1 MILEFV
7 KENLFNVNGRFEG
20 QRLVR
25 RWFEIRNL
33 EKEFDKYSYV
43 LLDEEKL
50 FTLLRDND
58 LLQTNYKKSQKF
70 SKCLV
75 CDNKTEFLGRTK
87 GYKNFCSKKCENI
100 MRSTTKNNK
109 TIEEKAI
116 IVGKIKKTKL
126 EKYGDENYN
135 NREKSEETCLIKYGF
150 KHVLQCEE
158 IIKKSKKTKFEKY
171 GDENY
176 NNREKSEETCLI
188 KYGYKNVL
196 QVPEIIER
204 VNKTKLEKYG
214 SIHVT
219 QNKLIKEK
227 TIKTNLEKYGVP
239 WSFQSNNNKNK
250 SKITWFKK
258 YGCHVTSSPYIK
270 EKIKNKKE
278 QKDEFNLNSWDRAR
292 IKNEES
298 GRWIELSELND
309 FTLYSRIVDRIT
321 NKQNLISLKNFDKRG
336 RVDMNPEAYHLDH
349 KFSIYEGFKQ
359 NIPPYIIG
367 DICNLEM
374 LDAYHNSC
382 IKNKKCSITEDELI
396 ESFYMRISKSA

>member
-43 LLDEEKL
+43 LLDDEKL
-50 FTLLRDND
+50 FILLRDND
-58 LLQTNYKKSQKF
+58 LLQNNYKKSQKF

-75 CDNKTEFLGRTK
+75 CDNKTDFLGRTK

-126 EKYGDENYN
+126 ERYGDENYN

-150 KHVLQCEE
+150 K
-158 IIKKSKKTKFEKY
+158 
-171 GDENY
+171 
-176 NNREKSEETCLI
+176 
-188 KYGYKNVL
+188 NVL
-196 QVPEIIER
+196 QVPDIIER
-204 VNKTKLEKYG
+204 VNETKLERYG
-214 SIHVT
+214 TIHVT
-219 QNKLIKEK
+219 QNKLIMEK
-227 TIKTNLEKYGVP
+227 TIKTNLEKYGVS

-250 SKITWFKK
+250 SKITWLKK
-258 YGCHVTSSPYIK
+258 YGCHVSSSPYIK

-278 QKDEFNLNSWDRAR
+278 QKDEYNLNSWDRAR

-298 GRWIELSELND
+298 GRWVELSELKD
-309 FTLYSRIVDRIT
+309 FVLYSRIVGRIT
-321 NKQNLISLKNFDKRG
+321 NKQNLKSLKNFDKRG

-382 IKNKKCSITEDELI
+382 IKNKKCSITKDELI
-396 ESFYMRISKSA
+396 ESFYENK